1 VDETQLNFPC
11 KIKYCRSEN
20 GLRFQK
26 IDLHPTDGRWTD
38 ALEAWNAMEKKGKVL
53 ADPEEF
59 TTTCDLFL
67 LV

>member
-1 VDETQLNFPC
+1 MVYVSRRLG
-11 KIKYCRSEN
+11 CRVH
-20 GLRFQK
+20 
-26 IDLHPTDGRWTD
+26 LHPTDGRWTD